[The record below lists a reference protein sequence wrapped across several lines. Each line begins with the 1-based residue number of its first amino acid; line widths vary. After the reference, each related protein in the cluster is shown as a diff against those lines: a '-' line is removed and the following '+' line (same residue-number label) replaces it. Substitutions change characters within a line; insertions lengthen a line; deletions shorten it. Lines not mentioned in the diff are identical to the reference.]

1 MKAKIKFLGACGT
14 VTGSKTLVQVDGLKV
29 LIDCG
34 LFQGPKTLRL
44 ENWAIFPYA
53 GQIDAVVL
61 THAHID
67 HSGYLPKLVKEGFK
81 GRIYCSYATADLCK
95 IMLLDAAHLQEED
108 SEFANKTGHS
118 HHNPAMPLYTVEDAE
133 KCLEYLNPVA
143 DEAWHALSSNLSF
156 KMIRSG
162 HILGSRFICLN
173 VSDSYKSKYVTFS
186 GDIGNGRS
194 TVIKGASH
202 VPYSDVVIMESTYG
216 DRIQE
221 KTDPKLELKK
231 YINEAIDREG
241 VVVIPAFS
249 VGRTQELIHLIAQL
263 KEEGEIGGIKV
274 YVDSPM
280 SLKVTDLY
288 LRYRDELVLDIRDG
302 NVDLP
307 LSIASYEGVRSPD
320 ESMLLTMQDGP
331 FVVISAAGMLN
342 GGRVLHHLK
351 RRLPDERNTILF
363 VGYQAAETKGRL
375 MQSGIEKIRIHHEE
389 IPVNAN
395 IETIASMSAH
405 ADQADLIKWLKE
417 FTPAPKKVFINHG
430 EPLAAEALK
439 EKLVTDLGVDATIA
453 TPDLEFEIF

>member
-1 MKAKIKFLGACGT
+1 MKAKIKFIGACGT
-14 VTGSKTLVQVDGLKV
+14 VTGSKTLFEVDDLKV

-34 LFQGPKTLRL
+34 LFQGSKTLRL
-44 ENWAIFPYA
+44 ENWSIFPYS

-81 GRIYCSYATADLCK
+81 GKIYCSHATADLCK

-108 SEFANKTGHS
+108 SEFANETGHS
-118 HHNPAMPLYTVEDAE
+118 RHKPAMPLYTVADAE
-133 KCLEYLNPVA
+133 KCLEFLQPVA
-143 DEAWHALSSNLSF
+143 DEEWHALSPNLSF

-162 HILGSRFICLN
+162 HILGSRFIHLN
-173 VSDSYKSKYVTFS
+173 VSDSYKSKYITFS

-194 TVIKGASH
+194 TVIKGAST
-202 VPYSDVVIMESTYG
+202 VPYSDIVIIESTYG

-221 KTDPKLELKK
+221 KTDPKIDLKK
-231 YINEAIDREG
+231 HINAAIEREG

-263 KEEGEIGGIKV
+263 KEAGEIGEIKI

-288 LRYRDELVLDIRDG
+288 LRYKDELLLEIDER
-302 NVDLP
+302 NVELP
-307 LSIASYEGVRSPD
+307 LSISSFEGIRSPD

-331 FVVISAAGMLN
+331 FIVISAAGMLN

-351 RRLPDERNTILF
+351 KRLPDERNTILF
-363 VGYQAAETKGRL
+363 VGYQATETKGRL
-375 MQSGIEKIRIHHEE
+375 LQSGIDKLRIHHEE

-405 ADQADLIKWLKE
+405 ADQADLVNWLKE
-417 FTPAPKKVFINHG
+417 FSPAPKKVFINHG
-430 EPLAAEALK
+430 ETQAAQALQ
-439 EKLVTDLGVDATIA
+439 EKLRDSLGIDAIIA
-453 TPDLEFEIF
+453 EPDLEFEIF